1 MTAQFRALQLWC
13 HKHWLA
19 RAPRERLLVAVSA
32 ALLVGGLS
40 LWLVQTVDRSR
51 AELLASVPALRAR
64 ADLLERQTVEF
75 ERLRAAP
82 AMTVSQGDLRA
93 LVQAQAGSAELSR
106 ALVSA
111 EAVDA
116 NLVKVVFGAI
126 AFADWLEWVAGLE
139 AQHIHLDAC
148 RIEALA
154 APGMVSI
161 AATLARPKPQ

>member
-13 HKHWLA
+13 NQYWLA
-19 RAPRERLLVAVSA
+19 RAPRERVLIAVSA

-40 LWLVQTVDRSR
+40 LWLVQAVDRLR
-51 AELLASVPALRAR
+51 AELRTSVPALRAR
-64 ADLLERQTVEF
+64 ADLLERQAVEF

-82 AMTVSQGDLRA
+82 AVTVSQGDLRA
-93 LVQAQAGSAELSR
+93 LVQAQAGAAGLSR
-106 ALVSA
+106 AVVSA
-111 EAVDA
+111 EAADA
-116 NLVKVVFGAI
+116 NLVKVVFGAV

-148 RIEALA
+148 RIEALD

-161 AATLARPKPQ
+161 AATLARAKQQ

>member
-1 MTAQFRALQLWC
+1 MNDCTQRNRRNFL
-13 HKHWLA
+13 K
-19 RAPRERLLVAVSA
+19 LLSA
-32 ALLVGGLS
+32 AGATSSLS
-40 LWLVQTVDRSR
+40 AW
-51 AELLASVPALRAR
+51 P
-64 ADLLERQTVEF
+64 
-75 ERLRAAP
+75 
-82 AMTVSQGDLRA
+82 M

-116 NLVKVVFGAI
+116 NLVKVVFGAV

>member
-13 HKHWLA
+13 NQYWLA
-19 RAPRERLLVAVSA
+19 RAPRERVLIAVST

-40 LWLVQTVDRSR
+40 LWLVQAVDRSR
-51 AELLASVPALRAR
+51 AELLTSVPALRAR
-64 ADLLERQTVEF
+64 ADLLERQAVEF

-93 LVQAQAGSAELSR
+93 LLQAQARSAELSR

-161 AATLARPKPQ
+161 AATLSRPKRQ

>member
-13 HKHWLA
+13 NQYWLA
-19 RAPRERLLVAVSA
+19 RAPRERVLIAVSA

-40 LWLVQTVDRSR
+40 LWLVQAVDRLR
-51 AELLASVPALRAR
+51 AELRTSVPALRAR
-64 ADLLERQTVEF
+64 ADLLERQAVEF

-82 AMTVSQGDLRA
+82 AVTVSQGDLRA
-93 LVQAQAGSAELSR
+93 LVQAQAGAAGLSR
-106 ALVSA
+106 AVVSA
-111 EAVDA
+111 EAADA
-116 NLVKVVFGAI
+116 NLVKVVFGAV

>member
-13 HKHWLA
+13 NQYWLA
-19 RAPRERLLVAVSA
+19 RAPRERVLIAVSA

-40 LWLVQTVDRSR
+40 LWLVQAVDRSR
-51 AELLASVPALRAR
+51 AELLTSVPALRAR
-64 ADLLERQTVEF
+64 ADLLERQAVEF

-82 AMTVSQGDLRA
+82 AVTVSQGDLRA
-93 LVQAQAGSAELSR
+93 LVQAQAGAAGLSR
-106 ALVSA
+106 AVVSA
-111 EAVDA
+111 EAADA
-116 NLVKVVFGAI
+116 NLVKVVFGAV

>member
-1 MTAQFRALQLWC
+1 MTAQVRALQLWC
-13 HKHWLA
+13 HQYWLA
-19 RAPRERLLVAVSA
+19 RAPRERVLIAVSA

-40 LWLVQTVDRSR
+40 LWLVHAVDRSR
-51 AELLASVPALRAR
+51 AELLTSVPALRAR

-82 AMTVSQGDLRA
+82 AMTVSQGDLCA
-93 LVQAQAGSAELSR
+93 LLQAQAGSAELSR

-116 NLVKVVFGAI
+116 NLVKVVFGAV

-161 AATLARPKPQ
+161 AATLSRPKRQ